1 MAAAARSSL
10 LMLLR
15 RPLPAESERRLRRC
29 LDALQNPPRDRRDIS
44 GATAE
49 AGGDRGD
56 ISGSTAEA
64 GDGSDISGAAAEAG
78 DGSDISGAKRK
89 TASAGGDRAA
99 IFGGTEETRSVA
111 RWFGTTDEYF

>member
-29 LDALQNPPRDRRDIS
+29 LDALQNPPRDRC
-44 GATAE
+44 
-49 AGGDRGD
+49 
-56 ISGSTAEA
+56 
-64 GDGSDISGAAAEAG
+64 DISGAAAEAG

-89 TASAGGDRAA
+89 TASAGGDRPA
-99 IFGGTEETRSVA
+99 ISGGTEETRSVA